1 MRRRLGRGSKV
12 ALALVVLVV
21 VLVAFLG
28 GRASTPRAEATAAA
42 GHSDVVPAEGAEAF
56 AIDAVRELNS
66 PQMVDR
72 TYRSAALERLLD
84 RSADGL
90 ADRFVPGPA
99 FEQSTGLAADQA
111 AGRTTVAQVVP
122 LAVASTSAG
131 RSQVQVSVWAVTVVG
146 TRRFGQ
152 LVASWS
158 TESLTVRHEAAG
170 WRVVGYRSL
179 PGPVP
184 AATQPPTDVTSALAA
199 VSSMKSAVDAR

>member
-1 MRRRLGRGSKV
+1 MRQRLGRGAKV
-12 ALALVVLVV
+12 ALALAALVV
-21 VLVAFLG
+21 VLVAFFG
-28 GRASTPRAEATAAA
+28 GRASTPRVEAPAAA

-56 AIDAVRELNS
+56 AVDAVRELNS
-66 PQMVDR
+66 PLMVDNAHR
-72 TYRSAALERLLD
+72 GAVLTRFLD
-84 RSADGL
+84 RPVGHL

-99 FEQSTGLAADQA
+99 FEEATGLAADQS
-111 AGRTTVAQVVP
+111 AGRTDVAQVVP
-122 LAVASTSAG
+122 VAVASTPSG

-158 TESLTVRHEAAG
+158 TESVTVRHEAAG

-184 AATQPPTDVTSALAA
+184 ASTQPPTDVTAALVA
-199 VSSMKSAVDAR
+199 VSSMKSVVDAR

>member
-12 ALALVVLVV
+12 ALALAVPVV

-42 GHSDVVPAEGAEAF
+42 GRSDVVPAEGAEAF
-56 AIDAVRELNS
+56 AVGAVRELNS
-66 PQMVDR
+66 PQMVDSA
-72 TYRSAALERLLD
+72 YRSAALTRFLD
-84 RSADGL
+84 RSAEGL

-99 FEQSTGLAADQA
+99 FEEATGLAADQS

-122 LAVASTSAG
+122 LAVSSTAAG
-131 RSQVQVSVWAVTVVG
+131 RGQVRVSVWAVTVVG

-158 TESLTVRHEAAG
+158 TESLTVRHEAVG
-170 WRVVGYRSL
+170 WRVVDYRSL

-184 AATQPPTDVTSALAA
+184 AATQPPTDVTSALVA
-199 VSSMKSAVDAR
+199 VSSMKSVVDAR

>member
-42 GHSDVVPAEGAEAF
+42 GRSDVVPAEGAEAF
-56 AIDAVRELNS
+56 AVDAVRELNS
-66 PQMVDR
+66 PQMVDGA
-72 TYRSAALERLLD
+72 YRSAALTRFLD
-84 RSADGL
+84 RSAEGL

-99 FEQSTGLAADQA
+99 FEEATGLAADQS

-122 LAVASTSAG
+122 LAVASTPAG
-131 RSQVQVSVWAVTVVG
+131 RGQVRVSVWAVTVVG

-170 WRVVGYRSL
+170 WRVIDYRSL

-184 AATQPPTDVTSALAA
+184 AATQPPTDVTSALVA
-199 VSSMKSAVDAR
+199 VSSMKSVVDAR